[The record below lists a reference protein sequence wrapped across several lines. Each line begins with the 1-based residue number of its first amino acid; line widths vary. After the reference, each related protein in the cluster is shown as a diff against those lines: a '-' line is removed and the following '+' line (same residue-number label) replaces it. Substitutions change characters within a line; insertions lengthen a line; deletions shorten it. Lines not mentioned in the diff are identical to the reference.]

1 MGYNETWKQNED
13 GTIEL
18 VSSVYFE
25 DVILNDTLEGEIQLV
40 LGRATVTNINA
51 GKNVVISRK
60 QSTATAIGHLYVDI
74 DEIVQGVSFTIKST
88 NANDNGIVVW
98 KILE

>member
-1 MGYNETWKQNED
+1 MAKEHYIQNLD
-13 GTIEL
+13 GTVTL
-18 VSSVYFE
+18 VSSEPITIVFSE
-25 DVILNDTLEGEIQLV
+25 LEGEIQLV

-51 GKNVVISRK
+51 GKNVVLSRK

-88 NANDNGIVVW
+88 NASDAGIVVW